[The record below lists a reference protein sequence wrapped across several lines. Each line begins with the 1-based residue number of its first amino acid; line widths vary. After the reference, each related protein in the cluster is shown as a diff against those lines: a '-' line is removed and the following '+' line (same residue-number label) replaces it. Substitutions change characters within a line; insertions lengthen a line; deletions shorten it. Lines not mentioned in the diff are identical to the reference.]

1 MSLKLTEKDKKLL
14 IFLAIVLLVFGVG
27 YCLIVPLYKAN
38 QELTDQIAE
47 AELQQIES
55 EAKLNNLAAIES
67 ACNSKKEE
75 AAVIEEEFLAQMTST
90 GVDNLLT
97 TMAFEHGT
105 IVQNLTISM
114 PSSNV
119 AELKNY
125 VTTIYGA
132 SLEGT
137 EEEKTQFDGVGI
149 VGISMVLS
157 GSKDNLQDIVD
168 TYLAME
174 PKLRATSINWS
185 LSESGEGTVSINM
198 ELYMIMR
205 EGM

>member
-14 IFLAIVLLVFGVG
+14 LFLVIVLLVFGVG
-27 YCLIVPLYKAN
+27 YCIIVPLYKTN
-38 QELTDQIAE
+38 QELTEQISE
-47 AELQQIES
+47 VRLQQIES
-55 EAKLNNLAAIES
+55 ETKLNNLAVIES

-75 AAVIEEEFLAQMTST
+75 VAVLEEEFLAPMTAT

-125 VTTIYGA
+125 ATTIYGGD
-132 SLEGT
+132 LEGT
-137 EEEKTQFDGVGI
+137 EEEKTQFDGVGV

-157 GSKDNLQDIVD
+157 GSKDKLQDIVD

-174 PKLRATSINWS
+174 PKLRATGINWS
-185 LSESGEGTVSINM
+185 LGESDEGTVSINM

-205 EGM
+205 EEM